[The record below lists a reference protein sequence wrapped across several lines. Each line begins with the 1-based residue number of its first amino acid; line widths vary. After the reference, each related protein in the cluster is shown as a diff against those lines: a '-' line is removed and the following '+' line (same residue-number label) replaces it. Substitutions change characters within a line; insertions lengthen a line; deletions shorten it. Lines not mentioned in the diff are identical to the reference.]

1 MALSKLHD
9 ESGECLLNSM
19 ELFRLPATQEAIEES
34 SYDRINPSLNIGK
47 GEHLEFKILT
57 GDSWADPSSIWMYC
71 RQRLTYADG
80 TKIVRGQDDKILDE
94 GAVAPVNYFLGGQIK
109 SLEVF
114 LNNQL
119 VSESDN
125 MYAYKSIFEVMC
137 NYSEEAK
144 KEQLAG
150 ALYHPDTGEEINTL
164 TPAKIKDSKLT
175 NKGFQTRF
183 EITEK
188 SAAFECWGKLSSE
201 FLNQTDLLIDGCELR
216 IKIQRHPP
224 TFCLHAF
231 ADTKRYALQMDEVF
245 LLVKKHKISPAF
257 KIATETKLQT
267 NNILYP
273 IRRVEMK
280 YFSRGTGLSDF
291 TIQNLSAG
299 RLPRRIILGMVT
311 SEAFHGSI
319 KLTPYNFQLF
329 DAQSIVLRKD
339 SVTVPFENI
348 ELFPKGT
355 DNEQALSG
363 QAYIAFLQGCNL
375 LGQNRGCGITP
386 KMYKEGH
393 QIVPL
398 DISGSMND
406 LGCLEP
412 VRHAKLSL
420 FIKLKSALD
429 QPTTLI
435 VYLEYDDL
443 IQMTKDRQ
451 VIYR

>member
-1 MALSKLHD
+1 MAQSKLHE
-9 ESGECLLNSM
+9 ESTECLLNSM

-57 GDSWADPSSIWMYC
+57 GDSWCDPSSIWMYS
-71 RQRLTYADG
+71 RQRITYADG
-80 TKIVRGQDDKILDE
+80 TKIVRGQDDKVLDE
-94 GAVAPVNYFLGGQIK
+94 GAVAPVNYFLGSQIK

-125 MYAYKSIFEVMC
+125 MYAYKSIFEVLC
-137 NYSEEAK
+137 NYSDEAK

-164 TPAKIKDSKLT
+164 TPANIKNSTLT
-175 NKGFQTRF
+175 NKGFLTRF
-183 EITEK
+183 AKTEK

-216 IKIQRHPP
+216 IKIQRNSP
-224 TFCLHAF
+224 TFSLHAF
-231 ADTKRYALQMDEVF
+231 GDAKSYALQLDEVF

-311 SEAFHGSI
+311 SEAFHGSL
-319 KLTPYNFQLF
+319 KLTPYNFRLF
-329 DAQSIVLRKD
+329 NAQSIVLRKD

-348 ELFPKGT
+348 ELFPK
-355 DNEQALSG
+355 EKLSG
-363 QAYIAFLQGCNL
+363 QAYIAFLQGSNL

-386 KMYKEGH
+386 DMYNQGN

-412 VRHAKLSL
+412 IRHAKLSL
-420 FIKLKSALD
+420 FIKLSKALE

-443 IQMTKDRQ
+443 VQMTKERQ